1 MDCCSDIY
9 FWRQCMVLIAT
20 CLFSVGTGL
29 KMAFPSVLNPD
40 ILSANGTGIH
50 ATPDQASWIAGI
62 NGISGFVGFCMA
74 PYIMQIYGRKPV
86 NIGLNFLSGL
96 GFLIFALASNVPCL
110 YAARIMQGVP
120 MCASYISNVILGEY
134 SHPKRRGYFTS
145 IKKSMVAIGSLL
157 CHFLGMYWT
166 WKQIAAFATVPYI
179 VAIIFTLTW
188 RESPSFL
195 ALKGEYVEC
204 EKSHRWIFGDGAKNK
219 RELQEL
225 ISTQMEVRNRT
236 KNKENLWAEIR
247 KLLKKEFIKP
257 FVIISLLTVIIDA
270 CGRYYMLAYIVQI
283 LTEVTN
289 DKSIATYFTILSDIL
304 TLAGL
309 IISCFVI
316 RCCKRRTLLFTS
328 GVTCVFLMCLTSV
341 IAFLKSRYNIG
352 ESVYWWFIP
361 LIIVSNI
368 FVVNVGIIPSS
379 FAIMCEI
386 FPLEHKGAGVCAT
399 GIVFTVLFTLVMK
412 FTPLMMEKTG
422 IEGTFGIYALHVAV
436 SLLILYFILNETKD
450 KTLQEIEKEI
460 RGIKQSKFNEYY
472 LNGKPLIKE

>member
-1 MDCCSDIY
+1 MGCLSDVY
-9 FWRQCMVLIAT
+9 FWRQCMVLIANSM
-20 CLFSVGTGL
+20 LSVGAGFML
-29 KMAFPSVLNPD
+29 SFPSVLNPD
-40 ILSANGTGIH
+40 ILSPNGTGIH

-62 NGISGFVGFCMA
+62 NGISGLVGFCVA

-86 NIGLNFLSGL
+86 NIGLNVLSGL

-120 MCASYISNVILGEY
+120 MCASFISNVILGEY

-145 IKKSMVAIGSLL
+145 IKKSMVAIGSLM

-179 VAIIFTLTW
+179 IAIIFTLTW

-195 ALKGEYVEC
+195 ALKGEYDEC
-204 EKSHRWIFGDGAKNK
+204 EKSHRWIFGDGAKSK

-236 KNKENLWAEIR
+236 KIRESLGAVIR
-247 KLLKKEFIKP
+247 KLLKQEFVKP
-257 FVIISLLTVIIDA
+257 FLIVSLLTMIMDA
-270 CGRYYMLAYIVQI
+270 GGCFYMLAYVVQI
-283 LTEVTN
+283 LTEVTD
-289 DKSIATYFTILSDIL
+289 DKSIATYLTIGSDIL
-304 TLAGL
+304 TLTAL
-309 IISCFVI
+309 IMSCFVI

-328 GVTCVFLMCLTSV
+328 GVTCVFLMCLTSLV
-341 IAFLKSRYNIG
+341 TFLKSRYHIG
-352 ESVYWWFIP
+352 ESLYWWFIP
-361 LIIVSNI
+361 SIILSNV
-368 FVVNVGIIPSS
+368 FVVNVGIVPSG

-399 GIVFTVLFTLVMK
+399 GIVFTILFSLVMK
-412 FTPLMMEKTG
+412 LTPLMMEKSG
-422 IEGTFGIYALHVAV
+422 VEGTFGIYALHVAV
-436 SLLILYFILNETKD
+436 GLLILYFILNETKD

-460 RGIKQSKFNEYY
+460 RGFKQSKFNEYY
-472 LNGKPLIKE
+472 LNDKPLIEA